1 MILSKDTS
9 IKKTDVMTSKAAAK
23 SAGEALSRLKRRVDT
38 RCEDFDTQLDAA
50 RRDVASVVV
59 LGYN

>member
-1 MILSKDTS
+1 MVLKKDIS
-9 IKKTDVMTSKAAAK
+9 IKKSDAITAKAAGK

-38 RCEDFDTQLDAA
+38 RCEDFDTQLEAA
-50 RRDVASVVV
+50 RRDVAAVVV

>member
-1 MILSKDTS
+1 MILKKDIS
-9 IKKTDVMTSKAAAK
+9 IKKSDAITAKAAGK

-38 RCEDFDTQLDAA
+38 RCEDFDTQLEAA
-50 RRDVASVVV
+50 RRDVAAVVV